1 MRPPRALP
9 AAHFERNEN
18 PRDLGDGTLVPKQ
31 ARFKTQ
37 RAEFRFERERL
48 LAAGVS
54 FNVFARAK
62 YSKGYKL
69 VREHKRL

>member
-1 MRPPRALP
+1 MIRPRAALSCNKCRTEKKP
-9 AAHFERNEN
+9 FSG
-18 PRDLGDGTLVPKQ
+18 LTLVPKQ